1 MPRADRLAGA
11 DNVGTYDNIRW
22 EPTVTPCPHQ
32 PPRMAAKNF
41 VMAMRVR
48 FPLPDPS
55 PSKSSTSVRIT
66 SVKVGRVITEVI
78 TSGTS
83 AFLLTSYLLL
93 VALKLVAL
101 SFVL

>member
-1 MPRADRLAGA
+1 
-11 DNVGTYDNIRW
+11 
-22 EPTVTPCPHQ
+22 
-32 PPRMAAKNF
+32 
-41 VMAMRVR
+41 
-48 FPLPDPS
+48 LPAPS